1 MTGDKSWDDEPDVVN
16 KISPRSVAE
25 TVARLADLLAVR
37 GLKLFATI
45 DQTAAAR
52 EVGLE
57 MRETTL
63 VIFGSP
69 AAGTPVMVGLAAGR
83 ARPAA
88 QGPDL
93 GRQRADERDVLR
105 AGLGCRPPPPQP
117 GPGGPVA
124 GHQPDHRRAH
134 LSCPTLWG
142 GAGRWK
148 IVKSRII
155 AGTNVAAPMPSPTTS
170 ATSEADGAAAAG
182 TVSEGTSR

>member
-1 MTGDKSWDDEPDVVN
+1 MTGDKSWDDEPDVIN

-69 AAGTPVMVGLAAGR
+69 AAGTPVMVASPLAALDLPLKVLIWADNGQTNVTYYAPDAVA
-83 ARPAA
+83 ARHHLS
-88 QGPDL
+88 PDL
-93 GRQRADERDVLR
+93 
-105 AGLGCRPPPPQP
+105 
-117 GPGGPVA
+117 
-124 GHQPDHRRAH
+124 
-134 LSCPTLWG
+134 
-142 GAGRWK
+142 
-148 IVKSRII
+148 
-155 AGTNVAAPMPSPTTS
+155 AARLQGINPITDALISP
-170 ATSEADGAAAAG
+170 
-182 TVSEGTSR
+182 